1 VTGVADKAPPLRPGP
16 SGIAAVSFIGFL
28 GIFSTTMSKNPVLP
42 LFVKS
47 LSGSDAVI
55 GLIASISPLAGIFF
69 SFPVGMLA
77 DRWGKKRLLLI
88 AALVFLLAPLLY
100 LLVSNPYWL
109 IPIRF
114 FHGIATAILG
124 PVGSAFI
131 VSAYPE
137 TKGEKLG
144 LYSSATL
151 IGRTLAPLLGGAII
165 SAFLFMGGSLSYRAV
180 YAAAFLLGIPVLVLT
195 LTLKGSD
202 SPAGAAAVKRPTLA
216 DFGKSLAEFAR
227 NRRLFTTSLVEAA
240 TYFAFGC
247 METYLPVL
255 LSGKGVPAYQI
266 GLIFSLQILAIALT
280 KPLFGRLADTV
291 DRRIQILFGIVFLA
305 VFITAVPVFGGTI
318 EIAAI
323 GVLFGLAMSVSTV
336 ATSTYVADVA
346 KQENLGASLG
356 ALSSIMDIGHSSGPF
371 IAGMVITATTMAG
384 GFLSAGIV
392 CVLSAALFAIFT
404 SGKQARRRP

>member
-1 VTGVADKAPPLRPGP
+1 MPPGVAGSIGP
-16 SGIAAVSFIGFL
+16 TVRAGPTGITAVSFIGFL

-47 LSGSDAVI
+47 LSGNDTVI
-55 GLIASISPLAGIFF
+55 GLIAAISPVAGILF

-88 AALVFLLAPLLY
+88 AAFVFLVAPLLY

-124 PVGSAFI
+124 PVASAFI

-137 TKGEKLG
+137 SKGEKLG

-165 SAFLFMGGSLSYRAV
+165 TMFLFLGGNLSYRAV
-180 YAAAFLLGIPVLVLT
+180 YAAAFLLGIPLLVLT
-195 LTLKGSD
+195 LTLKSSGR
-202 SPAGAAAVKRPTLA
+202 AADNSEARRPTIADFGRSLA
-216 DFGKSLAEFAR
+216 DFAR
-227 NRRLFTTSLVEAA
+227 NSRLFSTSLVEMA

-247 METYLPVL
+247 LETYLPVL
-255 LSGKGVPAYQI
+255 LSSRGVPAYQI

-280 KPLFGRLADTV
+280 KPLFGKLADRV
-291 DRRIQILFGIVFLA
+291 DRRIQILFGIGFLA
-305 VFITAVPVFGGTI
+305 VFIAAVPLFRGTI

-346 KQENLGASLG
+346 KRENLGASLG

-371 IAGMVITATTMAG
+371 IAGVVITATTMAG
-384 GFLSAGIV
+384 GFLTAGVI
-392 CVLSAALFAIFT
+392 CVLSAILFAAFALR
-404 SGKQARRRP
+404 K

>member
-1 VTGVADKAPPLRPGP
+1 VADKAPPLRPGP

>member
-1 VTGVADKAPPLRPGP
+1 MAENVPTTGPGA

-47 LSGSDAVI
+47 LAGNDAVI
-55 GLIASISPLAGIFF
+55 GLIAAISPLAGIVF

-137 TKGEKLG
+137 SKGEKLG

-180 YAAAFLLGIPVLVLT
+180 YAAAFLLGIPVLVRT
-195 LTLKGSD
+195 LTLRSSD
-202 SPAGAAAVKRPTLA
+202 QAAGAAAVKRPTLA
-216 DFGKSLAEFAR
+216 DFGKSLAEFTR
-227 NRRLFTTSLVEAA
+227 NRRLFSTSLVEAA

-255 LSGKGVPAYQI
+255 LSSKGVPAYQI

-305 VFITAVPVFGGTI
+305 LFITAVPSVGGTI

-323 GVLFGLAMSVSTV
+323 GILFGLAMSVSTV

-346 KQENLGASLG
+346 RQENLGASLG

-371 IAGMVITATTMAG
+371 IVGMVITATTMAG
-384 GFLSAGIV
+384 GFLTAGIV
-392 CVLSAALFAIFT
+392 CLLSAVLFALFT
-404 SGKQARRRP
+404 SGKQGRRS